1 MKLGIFFLLFHI
13 FYQVKFV
20 FGIKD
25 LEVLK
30 NLIKQGYA
38 RFMPTDTFS
47 KFDKQLVA

>member
-1 MKLGIFFLLFHI
+1 MKLGIFFIIISH

-38 RFMPTDTFS
+38 RFMPTDTFN